1 MLDVMQEQI
10 DWLFAQQ
17 ERGMHPGLERVQRLL
32 DRLGNPERSFKAVQ
46 VGGTNGKGSVTRLI
60 SSMMIE
66 AAKLEPSW
74 GRIGEYTSP
83 HLHRFNERVQVDGL
97 EIPDVDLERLIHHL
111 RDVHTE
117 IPATFFELVTAL
129 ACVHFR
135 ERGVRWA
142 VFEVGLGGRLDA
154 TTAVPAELS
163 VITNIGMD
171 HMDYLGDTLEQIA
184 FEKAGILRA
193 SVPAVTGA
201 SGVAHEV
208 IRSRAR
214 ALNVSLWVLGDEI
227 QLEYTNLGL
236 DGLELVVETPLG
248 RVEGRT
254 QLRGDHQAS
263 NAALAI
269 AAAQRLGLPPQAILS
284 GLENAQWPGRLDLV
298 PGAPQALVDAAHN
311 PDGARALA
319 RFVSSLEIEPV
330 TLIVAGLGDKDL
342 SGIAAELRPIAQNV
356 IATRPRFAPRAAL
369 LDQIAAFYPG
379 ARVAQTVPDALEIA
393 KEITPRDGLIVVAGT
408 IALAAEALEHLRNL
422 ESEGRDRLQ

>member
-1 MLDVMQEQI
+1 MQEQI

-32 DRLGNPERSFKAVQ
+32 DRLGNPERSFQAVQ

-60 SSMMIE
+60 SSMMLE
-66 AAKLEPSW
+66 AVKLEASW

-83 HLHRFNERVQVDGL
+83 HLHRFNERVRVDGHT
-97 EIPDVDLERLIHHL
+97 IPDVDLERLIHHL
-111 RDVHTE
+111 REVHSE
-117 IPATFFELVTAL
+117 VPATFFELVTAL
-129 ACVHFR
+129 ACLHFLEQSVSR
-135 ERGVRWA
+135 A

-184 FEKAGILRA
+184 AEKAGILRA
-193 SVPAVTGA
+193 NVPAVTGA
-201 SGVAHEV
+201 SGVALEV
-208 IRSRAR
+208 IRSRAD
-214 ALNVSLWVLGDEI
+214 ALGAPLWVLHEDI

-236 DGLELVVETPLG
+236 DGLELAVETPLG
-248 RVEGRT
+248 RVEGQTR
-254 QLRGDHQAS
+254 LRGDHQAG

-269 AAAQRLGLPPQAILS
+269 ATAQRLELPPQAILS
-284 GLENAQWPGRLDLV
+284 GLENARWSGRLDLV
-298 PGAPQALVDAAHN
+298 PGAPQTLVDAAHN
-311 PDGARALA
+311 PDGAKALA
-319 RFVSSLEIEPV
+319 RFVSSLKLEPV

-342 SGIAAELRPIAQNV
+342 SGIAAELRPIAHDV
-356 IATRPRFAPRAAL
+356 IATRPRFAPRAAMP
-369 LDQIAAFYPG
+369 DQIAAFYPG
-379 ARVAQTVPDALEIA
+379 ARVAPTVADALEMA
-393 KEITPRDGLIVVAGT
+393 REITPKNGLIVIAGT

>member
-1 MLDVMQEQI
+1 MQEQI

-32 DRLGNPERSFKAVQ
+32 DRLGNPEQSFRAVQ
-46 VGGTNGKGSVTRLI
+46 VGGTNGKGSVTRLL

-83 HLHRFNERVQVDGL
+83 HLHRFNERVRVDGL

-117 IPATFFELVTAL
+117 VPATFFELITAL
-129 ACVHFR
+129 ACVHFLEQR
-135 ERGVRWA
+135 VSWA

-171 HMDYLGDTLEQIA
+171 HMDYLGDTLKEIA
-184 FEKAGILRA
+184 SEKAGILRA
-193 SVPAVTGA
+193 NVPAVTGA
-201 SGVAHEV
+201 SDAALEV
-208 IRSRAR
+208 IQSRAD
-214 ALNVSLWVLGDEI
+214 ALGAPLWVLHEDV

-236 DGLELVVETPLG
+236 DGLELRVQTPLG

-254 QLRGDHQAS
+254 RLRGDHQAS

-284 GLENAQWPGRLDLV
+284 GLENARWPGRLDLV
-298 PGAPQALVDAAHN
+298 PGAPQTLVDAAHN
-311 PDGARALA
+311 PDGARVLA
-319 RFVSSLEIEPV
+319 RFVSSLNLKPV
-330 TLIVAGLGDKDL
+330 TLIVAGLADKDL
-342 SGIAAELRPIAQNV
+342 SGIAAQLRPIAQNV
-356 IATRPRFAPRAAL
+356 IATRPRFAPRAATP
-369 LDQIAAFYPG
+369 DQIAAFYPG
-379 ARVAQTVPDALEIA
+379 ARVANTVSDALETA
-393 KEITPRDGLIVVAGT
+393 QEITPKDGLILVAGT
-408 IALAAEALEHLRNL
+408 IALAAEALEYLQNL

>member
-83 HLHRFNERVQVDGL
+83 HLHRFNERVRVDGL
-97 EIPDVDLERLIHHL
+97 EIPDVDLARLIHHL

-117 IPATFFELVTAL
+117 NPATFFELVTAL
-129 ACVHFR
+129 ACLHFR
-135 ERGVRWA
+135 ERDVRWA

-193 SVPAVTGA
+193 NVPAVTGA
-201 SGVAHEV
+201 SGVALEV
-208 IRSRAR
+208 IQSRAR
-214 ALNVSLWVLGDEI
+214 ELNVPLWVLGDEI
-227 QLEYTNLGL
+227 QLEYTGLGL

-248 RVEGRT
+248 RIEGRT
-254 QLRGDHQAS
+254 RLRGDHQAS

-284 GLENAQWPGRLDLV
+284 SLENAQWPGRLDLV
-298 PGAPQALVDAAHN
+298 PGAPQTLVDAAHN

-319 RFVSSLEIEPV
+319 RFVSSLKLEPV
-330 TLIVAGLGDKDL
+330 TLIVAGLADKDL
-342 SGIAAELRPIAQNV
+342 SGIAAELGPIAQNV

-369 LDQIAAFYPG
+369 PDQIAVFYPG

-393 KEITPRDGLIVVAGT
+393 KEIMPKDGLIVVAGT
-408 IALAAEALEHLRNL
+408 IALAAEALEHLQNL

>member
-1 MLDVMQEQI
+1 MQEQI

-32 DRLGNPERSFKAVQ
+32 DRLGNPERSFRAVQ

-83 HLHRFNERVQVDGL
+83 HLHRFNERMRVDGQ
-97 EIPDVDLERLIHHL
+97 EILDTDLESLIHRL
-111 RDVHTE
+111 RDVHDE
-117 IPATFFELVTAL
+117 VPATFFELVTAM
-129 ACVHFR
+129 ACLHFR
-135 ERGVRWA
+135 ECGVRWA
-142 VFEVGLGGRLDA
+142 VLEVGLGGRLDA

-184 FEKAGILRA
+184 SEKAGILRA

-201 SGVAHEV
+201 TGAALEV
-208 IRSRAR
+208 IRAR
-214 ALNVSLWVLGDEI
+214 AHNLGVPLWVLGEEI
-227 QLEYTNLGL
+227 QLEYTNLDL
-236 DGLELVVETPLG
+236 DGLELVIDTPLG
-248 RVEGRT
+248 RIEGRT
-254 QLRGDHQAS
+254 RLRGEHQS
-263 NAALAI
+263 GNAALAI

-284 GLENAQWPGRLDLV
+284 GLEKARWPGRLDLV
-298 PGAPQALVDAAHN
+298 PGAPQTLVDAAHN

-319 RFVSSLEIEPV
+319 RFVSSLQIEPV

-342 SGIAAELRPIAQNV
+342 EGIAVELRPIAHSV
-356 IATRPRFAPRAAL
+356 IATRPSFAPRAAMP
-369 LDQIAAFYPG
+369 DQIAAFYPG
-379 ARVAQTVPDALEIA
+379 ARVAQTVSDALEIA
-393 KEITPRDGLIVVAGT
+393 KEITPPDGLIVVAGT
-408 IALAAEALEHLRNL
+408 IALAADVLEHLHNL
-422 ESEGRDRLQ
+422 EPEARERWQ